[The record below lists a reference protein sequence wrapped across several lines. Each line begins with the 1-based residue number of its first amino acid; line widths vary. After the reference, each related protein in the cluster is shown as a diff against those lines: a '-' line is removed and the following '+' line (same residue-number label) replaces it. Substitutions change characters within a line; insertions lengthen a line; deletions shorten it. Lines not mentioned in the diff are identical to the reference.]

1 MSESGLEKG
10 GQRRAHPRYRVS
22 FRVTLMREES
32 SEVEGA
38 VTDLGAG
45 GCFVE
50 SGVQVREDDLVKLHI
65 DVPGHGELIIWG
77 NVVYWIHDTGFGVRF
92 STFSQGGARDQLAA
106 ILNEESRRP

>member
-10 GQRRAHPRYRVS
+10 GGRRTHPRYKVN

-32 SEVEGA
+32 REVEGE
-38 VTDLGAG
+38 VRDLGAG

-50 SGVQVREDDLVKLHI
+50 SVERVREDDLVKLRI

-77 NVVYWIHDTGFGVRF
+77 NVVYLIHGTGFGVRF
-92 STFSQGGARDQLAA
+92 SAFSQGGAREQLAT
-106 ILNEESRRP
+106 ILNEESSRP